1 MLSIQFLEVF
11 NNFILY
17 VRVHESRDGFAEL
30 HECPHESGTD
40 VFHLRWCRDEDGVHR
55 RVEFLVDVRLGSFPF
70 EIGWVTT
77 PLDDETDVVLGA
89 EVYNETIHKAD
100 NYSSGGDEVLETL
113 LYPTESD
120 VEVLGFDLLR
130 IDGHTDIEFVTE
142 FQSRP
147 DNLLV
152 TDMEWVE

>member
-1 MLSIQFLEVF
+1 MLHYVFLDARTHVTG
-11 NNFILY
+11 
-17 VRVHESRDGFAEL
+17 DWGTEL

-40 VFHLRWCRDEDGVHR
+40 VFHLRRGRDEDGVHR

-70 EIGWVTT
+70 EIGRVTT
-77 PLDDETDVVLGA
+77 PLDDETDAVLGA
-89 EVYNETIHKAD
+89 EVYNETVHRT
-100 NYSSGGDEVLETL
+100 NNNSSGGDEVLDTL

-142 FQSRP
+142 FQCRP